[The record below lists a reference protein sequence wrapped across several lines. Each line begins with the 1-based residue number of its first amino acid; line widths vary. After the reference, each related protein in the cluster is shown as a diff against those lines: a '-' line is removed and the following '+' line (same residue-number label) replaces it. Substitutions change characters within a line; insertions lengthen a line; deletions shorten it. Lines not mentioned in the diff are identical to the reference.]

1 MQRKKLVVG
10 ITASVSTILIK
21 GQIKYFSEKG
31 YETYLLAPQDERTIK
46 FCEEEGC
53 ILLPVKIKRDISILS
68 DLLSLFQVII
78 HFVKIKPDV
87 INLGTPKISLVG
99 MIAGKLT
106 GVQKKVYTC
115 RGFRFEHETGLKKQ
129 ILIQM
134 EKIAGALAN
143 NIICISPSVKEL
155 AMKLNVFSPDKT
167 MVIGQGSSNGI
178 DLNFFNHS
186 TIDKQEVFRL
196 KKKLNIE
203 NNFIYGFVGRLVD
216 RKGVVEIYNA
226 FSDLYKSNPNLRFV
240 FVGGVELEQI
250 ADKNLIQN
258 IENHPGFIY
267 VGPQLNVPLYLTI
280 MDVFVLPAWWEGF
293 GNVLIQAAAMGVPVI
308 STEAT
313 GCVDAVSNGF
323 NGILVK
329 PKSVVELKQ
338 AMELLFNDGNLRD
351 QYGKNGII
359 WAKNFDRNIIWNELN
374 NIYQS

>member
-68 DLLSLFQVII
+68 DLLSLVKVII
-78 HFVKIKPDV
+78 HFIRIKPDIV
-87 INLGTPKISLVG
+87 NLGTPKISLVG
-99 MIAGKLT
+99 MIAAKLT

-115 RGFRFEHETGLKKQ
+115 RGFRFEHEKGLKKK

-155 AMKLNVFSPDKT
+155 AMKLDVFSPDKT
-167 MVIGQGSSNGI
+167 KVIGQGSSNGI
-178 DLNFFNHS
+178 DLNFFSHS
-186 TIDKQEVFRL
+186 TIDKQEVLRL
-196 KKKLNIE
+196 KKEWNID

-216 RKGVVEIYNA
+216 RKGIVEIYNT
-226 FSDLYKSNPNLRFV
+226 FSDLYESNPNVRFV

-258 IENHPGFIY
+258 IKNHPGFIY
-267 VGPQLNVPLYLTI
+267 VGPQLNVPLYLSI

-308 STEAT
+308 STKAT